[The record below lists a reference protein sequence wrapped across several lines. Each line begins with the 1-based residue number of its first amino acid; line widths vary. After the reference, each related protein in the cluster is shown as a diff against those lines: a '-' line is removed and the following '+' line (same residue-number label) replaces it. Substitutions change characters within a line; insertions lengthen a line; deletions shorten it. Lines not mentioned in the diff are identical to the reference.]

1 MRIQVV
7 PLEPGH
13 RSRWNVLFQGYA
25 DFYGRPSD
33 DAHKDV
39 VWGWL
44 MDPAHELEG
53 YVALA
58 GGVPV
63 GLAHV
68 RRMPS
73 PLRGCDVGF
82 LDDLFVDPAARGE
95 RVGEALLRFVADLAR
110 QRGWPVVRWITAD
123 DNYRAR
129 ILYDRLA
136 RKTSWNL
143 YEMDAAR

>member
-1 MRIQVV
+1 MTVEIV
-7 PLEPGH
+7 PLDLAHEA
-13 RSRWNVLFQGYA
+13 RWRGLFQGYA
-25 DFYGRPSD
+25 EFYGRPSD
-33 DAHKDV
+33 DAHKGV

-58 GGVPV
+58 DAGPV

-95 RVGEALLRFVADLAR
+95 RVGEALLGFLAELAR
-110 QRGWPVVRWITAD
+110 ERGWPGVRWITAD

-129 ILYDRLA
+129 TLYDRVA

-143 YEMDAAR
+143 YEMAAAE